1 MLEYLQ
7 GISTWVWT
15 LIIFAVF
22 LVYYIFRN
30 IRAYNKNRDA
40 ILGFQN
46 KLEVGS
52 RVILNS
58 GVHGT
63 IKEINKRVAIV
74 QIAPKVDITVERF
87 SISTFEKAE
96 VKEEVKEEKTTE

>member
-1 MLEYLQ
+1 MLEFLQ
-7 GISTWVWT
+7 GIQTWIWT

-30 IRAYNKNRDA
+30 IKAYNKNRDA
-40 ILGFQN
+40 ILDFQN

-52 RVILNS
+52 RVILSS

-63 IKEINKRVAIV
+63 VKDINKKVAIV
-74 QIAPKVDITVERF
+74 EIAPKVDVTVERF
-87 SISTFEKAE
+87 SISAFEKAV
-96 VKEEVKEEKTTE
+96 VKEEEKVTE